1 MKTAI
6 INGRIITPHRILDQA
21 SLVMEDGVIE
31 GIVKGR
37 KPEAD
42 CYIDA
47 QGSYVSP
54 GFIDIHTHGGGGHD
68 FMDGTPEA
76 IIKACMAHLAH
87 GTTSICPTT
96 LTCTDEELLTFLTAT
111 VKPGNRWKMAR
122 SFWESIWRGLISPWS
137 KEEHRTRNI

>member
-47 QGSYVSP
+47 QGV
-54 GFIDIHTHGGGGHD
+54 
-68 FMDGTPEA
+68 
-76 IIKACMAHLAH
+76 
-87 GTTSICPTT
+87 ICQS
-96 LTCTDEELLTFLTAT
+96 
-111 VKPGNRWKMAR
+111 W
-122 SFWESIWRGLISPWS
+122 IY
-137 KEEHRTRNI
+137 

>member
-6 INGRIITPHRILDQA
+6 INGKIITPHRILDQA
-21 SLVMEDGVIE
+21 SLVMEDGVIA
-31 GIVKGR
+31 GIVRGR

-42 CYIDA
+42 CCIDA
-47 QGSYVSP
+47 EGAYVSP

-68 FMDGTPEA
+68 FMDGTPDA

-122 SFWESIWRGLISPWS
+122 SFWESIWRGPISPWS
-137 KEEHRTRNI
+137 KEGHRTPNI

>member
-68 FMDGTPEA
+68 FMDGTPDA

-87 GTTSICPTT
+87 GTT
-96 LTCTDEELLTFLTAT
+96 
-111 VKPGNRWKMAR
+111 
-122 SFWESIWRGLISPWS
+122 
-137 KEEHRTRNI
+137 

>member
-6 INGRIITPHRILDQA
+6 INGKIITPHRILDQA
-21 SLVMEDGVIE
+21 SLVMEDGVIA
-31 GIVKGR
+31 GIVRGR

-42 CYIDA
+42 CCIDA
-47 QGSYVSP
+47 EGAYVSP

-68 FMDGTPEA
+68 FMDGTPDA

-96 LTCTDEELLTFLTAT
+96 LTCTDE
-111 VKPGNRWKMAR
+111 
-122 SFWESIWRGLISPWS
+122 
-137 KEEHRTRNI
+137 